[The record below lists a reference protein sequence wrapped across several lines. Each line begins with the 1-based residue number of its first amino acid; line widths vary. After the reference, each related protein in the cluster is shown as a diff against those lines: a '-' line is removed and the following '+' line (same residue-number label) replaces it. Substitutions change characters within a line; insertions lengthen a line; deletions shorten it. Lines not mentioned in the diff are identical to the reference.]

1 MQELHPFPDGTPGIL
16 SGVFYL
22 YQQTPS
28 TAPKHNAW
36 NNRSWCHQTY
46 LRRPYTHLF
55 MTALPGLDDSPANI
69 GRREAGRL
77 NRIVKWSHKARQA
90 WGSSGACTL
99 FWD

>member
-1 MQELHPFPDGTPGIL
+1 
-16 SGVFYL
+16 
-22 YQQTPS
+22 
-28 TAPKHNAW
+28 
-36 NNRSWCHQTY
+36 
-46 LRRPYTHLF
+46 